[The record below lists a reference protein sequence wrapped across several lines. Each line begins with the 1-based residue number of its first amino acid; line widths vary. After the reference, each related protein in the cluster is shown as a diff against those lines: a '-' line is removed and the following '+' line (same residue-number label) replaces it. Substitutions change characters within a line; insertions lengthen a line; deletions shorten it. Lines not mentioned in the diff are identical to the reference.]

1 ECFQMDIDPF
11 DWNGYDYAIKGA
23 GGYYFRGI
31 YVQGYTITLDFTLN
45 YFKKGNKKY
54 GIPFDY
60 GRVMGWWPFN
70 YSRSFYWGRNQD
82 NTFIAEEQIQFNGPT
97 QSHISASYN
106 TIGLSDETCW
116 TDNKIGIF
124 GKDILTDNRG
134 TYRLINNNDD
144 TIVFKAYTSLNQ
156 EWLFYKNDA
165 NNLVIKAKCK
175 TEESGY
181 PFWKFDSIRSYSF
194 QAYDLNGTPI
204 DHPVNSKEIRMS
216 KNVGFLSTFDFYYFP
231 DSLDLQNYTLN
242 GYYEWQAEQG
252 KINRNLTLPEVYG
265 MKVGDRIDLV
275 NTTTFEGGQTVTET
289 IKYVIGRTGSTTSL
303 LTLDFRVLSKI
314 ITYYDQGDS
323 TVQYLQDTITQI
335 IDFTND
341 FTAQFNK
348 EVGNIMEVDG
358 GYKIAHL
365 EKSNQ
370 LYNGRLL
377 KEINPVIFT
386 NNDPADSCM
395 NATKLDCAYYYI
407 NNLGGPYEK
416 CTNAA
421 YSSIDRLIAFQSP
434 GSVWGSPLS
443 ESDVLGIEKN
453 DPVYALIAVY
463 PNPAKDILN
472 ISISDFKNSQWN
484 FEIYNAY
491 GMQIMSAPLS
501 KTNNEINIEKFASG
515 VYIYRIINEQGSTE
529 GKF

>member
-1 ECFQMDIDPF
+1 
-11 DWNGYDYAIKGA
+11 
-23 GGYYFRGI
+23 
-31 YVQGYTITLDFTLN
+31 
-45 YFKKGNKKY
+45 
-54 GIPFDY
+54 
-60 GRVMGWWPFN
+60 
-70 YSRSFYWGRNQD
+70 
-82 NTFIAEEQIQFNGPT
+82 
-97 QSHISASYN
+97 
-106 TIGLSDETCW
+106 
-116 TDNKIGIF
+116 
-124 GKDILTDNRG
+124 
-134 TYRLINNNDD
+134 
-144 TIVFKAYTSLNQ
+144 
-156 EWLFYKNDA
+156 
-165 NNLVIKAKCK
+165 
-175 TEESGY
+175 
-181 PFWKFDSIRSYSF
+181 
-194 QAYDLNGTPI
+194 
-204 DHPVNSKEIRMS
+204 
-216 KNVGFLSTFDFYYFP
+216 LSTFDFYYFP
-231 DSLDLQNYTLN
+231 DSLESNNYTLN
-242 GYYEWQAEQG
+242 GYTEFNAIYGNITSNLSLQDAYN
-252 KINRNLTLPEVYG
+252 IN
-265 MKVGDRIDLV
+265 VGDRIDLV
-275 NTTTFEGGQTVTET
+275 NTTTFEGGQTITET
-289 IKYVIGRTGSTTSL
+289 IKFLIAKTGSSVATL
-303 LTLDFRVLSKI
+303 NLDFRVLSKI
-314 ITYYDQGDS
+314 TTYYNQGDS
-323 TVQYLQDTITQI
+323 IIQYLQDTITQT
-335 IDFTND
+335 IDFTDD

-395 NATKLDCAYYYI
+395 NATTLDCAYYYI

-421 YSSIDRLIAFQSP
+421 YSSIDRLVAFQSP
-434 GSVWGSPLS
+434 GSVWGTPLS

-453 DPVYALIAVY
+453 DPVNALIAVY

-529 GKF
+529 GKFIKE